1 MNDSA
6 FSNILGASDH
16 AAQHKAVVVSFKE
29 DFELKP
35 EDILQHIVVFTHCCE
50 ETVIVIE
57 VLTLLEKKMILSD
70 IDMSD
75 PSNFTAWLTNPW
87 QFIHSNLH

>member
-1 MNDSA
+1 LNDSA

-29 DFELKP
+29 DFDGKP

-57 VLTLLEKKMILSD
+57 VFNFIGKEN
-70 IDMSD
+70 D
-75 PSNFTAWLTNPW
+75 PL
-87 QFIHSNLH
+87 